1 MGLDV
6 TLTGQKKIEENGKTW
21 SVWRK
26 DDENGEWEEYQEV
39 LYEGNITHNLG
50 GMAEEAGIYDALWRP
65 YKLSPQFIETDNY
78 HYEHKQEGN
87 ITVLASDISPLIREG
102 LNKMKADPE
111 HYKKF
116 DSPNG
121 WGTYKHFV
129 QFVEE
134 YLEALEKYPNAIVTC
149 DR

>member
-1 MGLDV
+1 MSLDV
-6 TLTGQKKIEENGKTW
+6 TLTGQKKIEWNGKTW

-26 DDENGEWEEYQEV
+26 DDESGEWEEYQEV

-50 GMAEEAGIYDALWRP
+50 DMAEEAGIYNALWRP
-65 YKLSPQFIETDNY
+65 YKLSPHFVETDDY
-78 HYEHKQEGN
+78 DYEYEQEGN

-102 LNKMKADPE
+102 LNKINADPE

-121 WGTYKHFV
+121 WGLYKHFV
-129 QFVEE
+129 SFVEE
-134 YLEALEKYPNAIVTC
+134 YLEALEKYPNAVVTC